1 MILKKTLFILL
12 EIIFFIIPTYSQDNL
27 KITDK
32 PLEVT
37 ILAIH
42 NDLVFNENWSV
53 FKEAFKDTN
62 IKLKG
67 IGSKNLADEI
77 QAFNLMI
84 TFGEL
89 PEGDDK
95 SSPVKCITRLFHQCL
110 CRHNII

>member
-1 MILKKTLFILL
+1 M
-12 EIIFFIIPTYSQDNL
+12 
-27 KITDK
+27 
-32 PLEVT
+32 EVT

-77 QAFNLMI
+77 DRKVRERFMQESKREQLKNKDEEEKSPAFTTEAPKAPARRPGSVRAKIDILV
-84 TFGEL
+84 
-89 PEGDDK
+89 DDDDE
-95 SSPVKCITRLFHQCL
+95 
-110 CRHNII
+110 

>member
-42 NDLVFNENWSV
+42 NDLVLM
-53 FKEAFKDTN
+53 KIGLYLRKH
-62 IKLKG
+62 LK
-67 IGSKNLADEI
+67 IRILN
-77 QAFNLMI
+77 
-84 TFGEL
+84 
-89 PEGDDK
+89 
-95 SSPVKCITRLFHQCL
+95 
-110 CRHNII
+110 

>member
-1 MILKKTLFILL
+1 MLSGSLLKRRDYDIKKTLFILL
-12 EIIFFIIPTYSQDNL
+12 EIIFYNSTYSQDNL

-67 IGSKNLADEI
+67 IGSK
-77 QAFNLMI
+77 
-84 TFGEL
+84 
-89 PEGDDK
+89 
-95 SSPVKCITRLFHQCL
+95 SC
-110 CRHNII
+110 